1 MNGSSQILCFVINAH
16 TWWAGTVYTS
26 PSCLYHVQLCVQL
39 AERHYLLK
47 SPAIKLLLILL
58 CTYVFAQDK
67 TSLTVAHKLAVA
79 VQATPETGK
88 SKSCVNQTS
97 LCKGFRTSDPQR
109 NVTGQSTERSPLV
122 SMLFSDIPK
131 SLEIFNEHFQY
142 SSTPCILDKQ

>member
-1 MNGSSQILCFVINAH
+1 M
-16 TWWAGTVYTS
+16 YTS
-26 PSCLYHVQLCVQL
+26 PSCLALCAVGRKTLFIEVPCNQAAVDSAMYVCVCSRQDQLNGSTQIGSG
-39 AERHYLLK
+39 
-47 SPAIKLLLILL
+47 SPSH
-58 CTYVFAQDK
+58 TRDR
-67 TSLTVAHKLAVA
+67 
-79 VQATPETGK
+79 K

-109 NVTGQSTERSPLV
+109 NATGQSTERSPLV